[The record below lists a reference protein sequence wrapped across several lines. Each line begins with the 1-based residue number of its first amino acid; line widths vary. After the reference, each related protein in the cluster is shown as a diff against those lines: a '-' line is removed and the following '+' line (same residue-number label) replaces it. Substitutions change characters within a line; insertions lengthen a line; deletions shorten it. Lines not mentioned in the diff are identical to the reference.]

1 MKNNFKNKN
10 PKVALKIK
18 WLKDL
23 IKKDIK
29 NLTSS
34 MILGVIVSV
43 LGMATAIFSQKLID
57 DILPN
62 SKITALIISI
72 VLFSGLLILRL
83 ALQNIQRYLGIK
95 QNRDFNLRLITKFY
109 DNLLRLPKWF
119 FDKYKTGELV
129 ARMNDTASIQQ
140 TIAYIVNTLILN
152 VLTLV
157 ISASFLFF
165 YSVKVGII
173 AISSLPAFMIISYS
187 FRKKIV
193 QWQITVMESHAK
205 KETNYITTIQNI
217 ELIKGANK
225 EDIFSDMNKTIFG
238 FYQQNIFVLGKV
250 GISIGVTAEFVG
262 TLFFILLL
270 CVTSFLKIRELISLG
285 QFTAILGISAGM
297 LPAIATL
304 AFSNLQLLGARV
316 AFDRMFEFTS
326 LKKEYEM
333 SNDIK
338 KSKIDDI
345 KSLTLQNVSFSY
357 EKDIPVLTNVSLE
370 AKRGEIICIFGE
382 NGTGK
387 STILNLVQG
396 FYKPE
401 VGNILFNDKDIDT
414 LSILHLRN
422 KLAFV
427 AQQTKLFNSTVIEN
441 ICLEANYEKAKH
453 AIPYISELGFDKYF
467 NKLSHGYETVVHE
480 GGSNLSGGQLQLVS
494 FARALYRKPQVLLL
508 DEPTA
513 SMDRETENF
522 IIDLLLE
529 YKKNGLVILVTHKLK
544 PAKLSDRIYI
554 IKDGIID
561 SFGNHSQLLNST
573 NFYSSSFTEL
583 IN

>member
-1 MKNNFKNKN
+1 
-10 PKVALKIK
+10 
-18 WLKDL
+18 
-23 IKKDIK
+23 
-29 NLTSS
+29 
-34 MILGVIVSV
+34 
-43 LGMATAIFSQKLID
+43 
-57 DILPN
+57 
-62 SKITALIISI
+62 LIISI